1 MFSRIICGDCK
12 CGFEDGWRGD
22 VVMILGNDGV
32 VDFFAHPFCQV
43 MLMLMC
49 VGAVL
54 CVDLLID
61 VDCMK
66 KCNFL

>member
-49 VGAVL
+49 VGQCYVSICL
-54 CVDLLID
+54 SMWIV
-61 VDCMK
+61 
-66 KCNFL
+66 